1 MYLRNLSSRMK
12 KFLKT
17 KLISDNFEYLLFFR
31 VSICIVALAD
41 LITLSGD
48 FKLFFSSKET
58 IIPQELLYLF
68 TEHFTYL
75 NPLYQFLSKN
85 NLIDTFYQ
93 IVPWFYICCLVSLAI
108 GFFARF
114 SAFMA
119 IILQLIIFKSFP
131 VFNYGYDQFLTMSL
145 FYCFVFPVGKV
156 YSVNNI
162 LFKKNNEIK
171 NKFNYQYILLIH
183 LSIVYL
189 FAGLAKIVSKT
200 WWNGEAIWRSLST
213 IYNDF
218 FKIPP
223 LILALVGIITVLIE
237 TAYPILM
244 SFKKTKKIT
253 FFLVIG
259 MHLGIAFI
267 LDLPI
272 FAAIMIVWNIT
283 AHYGLVKN
291 ILKVK

>member
-131 VFNYGYDQFLTMSL
+131 VFNYGYDQFLTM
-145 FYCFVFPVGKV
+145 
-156 YSVNNI
+156 
-162 LFKKNNEIK
+162 
-171 NKFNYQYILLIH
+171 
-183 LSIVYL
+183 
-189 FAGLAKIVSKT
+189 
-200 WWNGEAIWRSLST
+200 
-213 IYNDF
+213 
-218 FKIPP
+218 
-223 LILALVGIITVLIE
+223 
-237 TAYPILM
+237 
-244 SFKKTKKIT
+244 
-253 FFLVIG
+253 
-259 MHLGIAFI
+259 
-267 LDLPI
+267 
-272 FAAIMIVWNIT
+272 
-283 AHYGLVKN
+283 
-291 ILKVK
+291 